1 MASQS
6 IQEEPHPVSPAPSAA
21 AGANTVDMS
30 IVLVCWNNKAYLD
43 PCLKSLYEGGV
54 TCKFDVIVVD
64 NGSTDGSQ
72 AMLREKYP
80 EVMIIE
86 NGRNV
91 GLSKASNQGIE
102 ATRGKYVLLL
112 NNDTIVNGKALNAM
126 VEFLDSH
133 PEAGAVGGKL
143 LNEDGSFQGGY
154 AKFST
159 LPEELLIASG
169 LGDRIWP
176 GYPSHFDSDRII
188 PVGWLSSAC
197 LLLRRSALDKV
208 GLLDE
213 SYFIYGD
220 EADLQYRL
228 NRAGFKVYYIPTAT
242 TIHFG
247 GRSMNRWK
255 RRKMVYR
262 GKLLFYQKNYGWFS
276 AFILRLF
283 FGLISVVKGVVWAI
297 AFLVPK
303 MNERAK
309 LELQSN
315 WDVIKLCWNLV

>member
-1 MASQS
+1 
-6 IQEEPHPVSPAPSAA
+6 
-21 AGANTVDMS
+21 
-30 IVLVCWNNKAYLD
+30 
-43 PCLKSLYEGGV
+43 
-54 TCKFDVIVVD
+54 
-64 NGSTDGSQ
+64 
-72 AMLREKYP
+72 MLREKYP
-80 EVMIIE
+80 DVMIIE

-112 NNDTIVNGKALNAM
+112 NNDTIVNGEALNAL
-126 VEFLDSH
+126 VGFLDSH

-159 LPEELLIASG
+159 LPEELLIATG
-169 LGDRIWP
+169 LGD
-176 GYPSHFDSDRII
+176 HTI

-262 GKLLFYQKNYGWFS
+262 GKLLFYQKNYGWFA
-276 AFILRLF
+276 AFVLRLL
-283 FGLISVVKGVVWAI
+283 FGVASALKGLVWAI
-297 AFLVPK
+297 VFLVPK
-303 MNERAK
+303 MRERAK

-315 WDVIKLCWNLV
+315 WDVIKLCWNLT

>member
-1 MASQS
+1 MAAQDL
-6 IQEEPHPVSPAPSAA
+6 QAKPPQVASAA
-21 AGANTVDMS
+21 PAASVVDMS

-54 TCKFDVIVVD
+54 KCSFDVIVVD

-72 AMLREKYP
+72 EMLREKYP
-80 EVMIIE
+80 AVMIIE

-102 ATRGKYVLLL
+102 ATSGKYVLLL
-112 NNDTIVNGKALNAM
+112 NNDTIVNGEALNAM
-126 VEFLDSH
+126 VDFLEAN
-133 PEAGAVGGKL
+133 PEAGAAGGKL
-143 LNEDGSFQGGY
+143 LNGDGSFQGGY
-154 AKFST
+154 AKFSN
-159 LPEELLIASG
+159 LWEELLIATG
-169 LGDRIWP
+169 FGDRLRP
-176 GYPSHFDSDRII
+176 GYPSHFDSDHVL

-197 LLLRRSALDKV
+197 LLIRRSALDKV

-228 NRAGFKVYYIPTAT
+228 NKAGLKVYYIPTAT

-247 GRSMNRWK
+247 GKSMNRWR

-262 GKLLFYQKNYGWFS
+262 GKLLFYQKNYGWLS
-276 AFILRLF
+276 GLALRLM
-283 FGLISVVKGVVWAI
+283 FGILSAVKGLVWAL
-297 AFLVPK
+297 AYPFPRLR
-303 MNERAK
+303 ERAK
-309 LELQSN
+309 LELASN
-315 WDVIKLCWNLV
+315 WDVIKLCWRVA